1 MKRRKAGKIS
11 HGLWRTWS
19 HLVRFPGHL
28 SQLHVF
34 HAGFQETPCFISKD
48 RALHS
53 RNHRRSPVG
62 RDPKGT
68 LGPVP
73 APHSTPS
80 PVSSGV
86 PALPLTARGCAH
98 RPGEQ
103 CHAHRPLGH
112 SLALPPRPSPAAAP
126 CRPLS
131 PSLSQSRAQRCPP
144 LPVRSCRRHEASPQ
158 PALGPPARGASAAPH
173 TPCPTGPSPS
183 LQPYFGGSL
192 IVLSP
197 SDMMVPKCA
206 CSA

>member
-1 MKRRKAGKIS
+1 MLRSCCLQGEICCSSLYSTPRSFSSCPTNDEGESLMKRRKAGKIS
-11 HGLWRTWS
+11 HGLWHTWS

-73 APHSTPS
+73 PPHSTPS

-98 RPGEQ
+98 CPGEL

-112 SLALPPRPSPAAAP
+112 SLSLALP
-126 CRPLS
+126 
-131 PSLSQSRAQRCPP
+131 
-144 LPVRSCRRHEASPQ
+144 
-158 PALGPPARGASAAPH
+158 
-173 TPCPTGPSPS
+173 
-183 LQPYFGGSL
+183 
-192 IVLSP
+192 
-197 SDMMVPKCA
+197 
-206 CSA
+206 